1 MLVTKRDG
9 STEIFDVNKIINA
22 VNKAFNSCGEI
33 MPDYMTALLHSTFGV
48 LEGDV
53 ISIEEIQDKV
63 ENILMNNRHFKAAK
77 AYIIYRE
84 KHREARFIKE
94 RIDYMNKYSQ
104 SSSNAATS
112 SETDGNSNVSIKNVA
127 NLEGEVYK
135 TTNRIIQRQRMKDKL
150 KQMFPE
156 VAEQYEKDINHHIIY
171 IHDEASTPVLKN
183 YCMAV
188 SLYPLMEH
196 GTSTMDGLLASPPK
210 NLDSFC
216 GQFVNLVF
224 LLSSQC
230 KGAVGFGEFFNFFDY
245 YCAKEWGDNY
255 HLKED
260 VIVDNDNKLNKK
272 TIGEKIEQYFQQIV
286 YSMNQPAGNRSYQ
299 SPFTNFNYFDSNY
312 WHSLFDDFMFPN
324 GSRPKWERVSY
335 LQKKFIKWFNKERT
349 KTLLTYPVESMCL
362 LHDGKDVLDKEY
374 KEFAAQMWSEGH
386 SFFMYLSDNPDAVA
400 SCCFSKDTKFLWKSS
415 TAGVNITTFEDF
427 YNAKF
432 RGYKDNFKVFHNGSW
447 IDGKVIKLSNRIMY
461 KVVTSNNKEFIMTD
475 NHINVTYNGE
485 KTTDTLTTNDYLMF
499 NTQELNAVPEVDE
512 HLTYEMGFV
521 VGAFLGDG
529 SFGSEIQGT
538 IYDVNF
544 SQNKY
549 KVDTCVNNINK
560 CAEQLGIEGRAKL
573 NSIYNNVYPV
583 RISSKELVAFIQK
596 WTLWNRGTYAN
607 NKKLNLNCLLQSIDF
622 RKGILDG
629 WYNTDGGNSNRC
641 YTTSEELKD
650 CMEALITSLG
660 LNSIINISDRTDE
673 KVNIRDIEYNRNYPL
688 WCVRWYT
695 PANHRANKDTA
706 KSWKKK
712 NNSIFF
718 KIKSIEKVINYTDDV
733 YCVECDNKEEPYFT
747 LPSGLIT
754 HNCRLRNEVKNNTFS
769 STTGL
774 TGVQTGSANVIT
786 LNLNRIVQDCCK
798 QHGGDPRF
806 ISSKNL
812 KPYLIDILERVYKYH
827 IAYKTMLYELENQGM
842 LTASKAGYISMR
854 KLFSTIGVNG
864 FNEAAEFL
872 GMEISNNEAYKEFIS
887 FLFKTILDFCK
898 EKSTPSYLFNLEVV
912 PAESLGSKNYNW
924 DKEDGYKVPSNRVL
938 YNSYIYDAHNPNISV
953 LDRFILQGGEIAKS
967 CSGGQAVHCNLEDH
981 LSKEQYLKLIE
992 FAIAEGTNYFT
1003 FNIPNSQCDDCG
1015 FITKHP
1021 IKECPKCHSKNITQW
1036 TRTIG
1041 YLRPIKSMD
1050 YYRQIEA
1057 GKRVYSN
1064 GKEEVKC

>member
-9 STEIFDVNKIINA
+9 SKEDFNIKKIIKA
-22 VNKAFNSCGEI
+22 VDKAFISCNEI
-33 MPDYMTALLHSTFGV
+33 MPEYMPHMLYSTFSV
-48 LEGDV
+48 ITGDI

-63 ENILMNNRHFKAAK
+63 EDILMNNRHYKVAK

-84 KHREARFIKE
+84 KHKEARFIRE

-104 SSSNAATS
+104 SNSNAATS

-150 KQMFPE
+150 NILFPE
-156 VAEQYEKDINHHIIY
+156 VADQYEKDINHHIIY

-188 SLYPLMEH
+188 SLYPLMEN

-260 VIVDNDNKLNKK
+260 IIVDNENKIIKK
-272 TIGEKIEQYFQQIV
+272 TIGQKIEQYFQQIV

-312 WHSLFDDFMFPN
+312 WHSLFDDFMFPDD
-324 GSRPKWERVSY
+324 SKPKWERVSY

-362 LHDGKDVLDKEY
+362 LHNGKDVLDKEY
-374 KEFAAQMWSEGH
+374 KEFAAEMWSEGH

-400 SCCFSKDTKFLWKSS
+400 SC
-415 TAGVNITTFEDF
+415 
-427 YNAKF
+427 
-432 RGYKDNFKVFHNGSW
+432 
-447 IDGKVIKLSNRIMY
+447 
-461 KVVTSNNKEFIMTD
+461 
-475 NHINVTYNGE
+475 
-485 KTTDTLTTNDYLMF
+485 
-499 NTQELNAVPEVDE
+499 
-512 HLTYEMGFV
+512 
-521 VGAFLGDG
+521 
-529 SFGSEIQGT
+529 
-538 IYDVNF
+538 
-544 SQNKY
+544 
-549 KVDTCVNNINK
+549 
-560 CAEQLGIEGRAKL
+560 
-573 NSIYNNVYPV
+573 
-583 RISSKELVAFIQK
+583 
-596 WTLWNRGTYAN
+596 
-607 NKKLNLNCLLQSIDF
+607 
-622 RKGILDG
+622 
-629 WYNTDGGNSNRC
+629 
-641 YTTSEELKD
+641 
-650 CMEALITSLG
+650 
-660 LNSIINISDRTDE
+660 
-673 KVNIRDIEYNRNYPL
+673 
-688 WCVRWYT
+688 
-695 PANHRANKDTA
+695 
-706 KSWKKK
+706 
-712 NNSIFF
+712 
-718 KIKSIEKVINYTDDV
+718 
-733 YCVECDNKEEPYFT
+733 
-747 LPSGLIT
+747 
-754 HNCRLRNEVKNNTFS
+754 CRLRNEVKNNTFS

-786 LNLNRIVQDCCK
+786 LNLNRITQDYFK
-798 QHGGDPRF
+798 TVDTNYFGASGILYKDITEEDMKGFR
-806 ISSKNL
+806 K
-812 KPYLIDILERVYKYH
+812 YLIDILNRVYKYH
-827 IAYKTMLYELENQGM
+827 IAYKTMLYELEEQGM
-842 LTASKAGYISMR
+842 LTASKAGYISMK

-872 GMEISNNEAYKEFIS
+872 GMKVSNNDDYKSFIS

-898 EKSTPSYLFNLEVV
+898 EKSTNKFLFNLEVV

-924 DKEDGYKVPSNRVL
+924 DKEDGYWIPSDRVL
-938 YNSYIYDAHNPNISV
+938 YNSYVYNAHDSNISV
-953 LDRFILQGGEIAKS
+953 LDRFVLQGGEIAKS

-981 LSKEQYLKLIE
+981 LSKEQYLKLID
-992 FAIAEGTNYFT
+992 FAIEQGTNYFT

>member
-1 MLVTKRDG
+1 MQVIKRDG
-9 STEIFDVNKIINA
+9 SKEEFNLNKIINA
-22 VNKAFNSCGEI
+22 VNKAFKSCGEETPI
-33 MPDYMTALLHSTFGV
+33 YIHDTLVALFAV
-48 LEGDV
+48 IDGDT
-53 ISIEEIQDKV
+53 ISIEEIQNKIEDL
-63 ENILMNNRHFKAAK
+63 LMNNHHFKVAK

-94 RIDYMNKYSQ
+94 RIDYMNQYSQ
-104 SSSNAATS
+104 STSNAATS

-150 KQMFPE
+150 KLMFPE

-196 GTSTMDGLLASPPK
+196 GTSTMDGLLASSPK
-210 NLDSFC
+210 NIDSFC

-260 VIVDNDNKLNKK
+260 VIIDADSKINKK
-272 TIGEKIEQYFQQIV
+272 TIGQKIEQYFQQIV

-312 WHSLFDDFMFPN
+312 WHSLFDDFMFPD
-324 GSRPKWERVSY
+324 GSKPVWERVSY
-335 LQKKFIKWFNKERT
+335 LQKKFIRWFNKERT

-386 SFFMYLSDNPDAVA
+386 SFFMYLSDNPDAVS
-400 SCCFSKDTKFLWKSS
+400 SC
-415 TAGVNITTFEDF
+415 
-427 YNAKF
+427 
-432 RGYKDNFKVFHNGSW
+432 
-447 IDGKVIKLSNRIMY
+447 
-461 KVVTSNNKEFIMTD
+461 
-475 NHINVTYNGE
+475 
-485 KTTDTLTTNDYLMF
+485 
-499 NTQELNAVPEVDE
+499 
-512 HLTYEMGFV
+512 
-521 VGAFLGDG
+521 
-529 SFGSEIQGT
+529 
-538 IYDVNF
+538 
-544 SQNKY
+544 
-549 KVDTCVNNINK
+549 
-560 CAEQLGIEGRAKL
+560 
-573 NSIYNNVYPV
+573 
-583 RISSKELVAFIQK
+583 
-596 WTLWNRGTYAN
+596 
-607 NKKLNLNCLLQSIDF
+607 
-622 RKGILDG
+622 
-629 WYNTDGGNSNRC
+629 
-641 YTTSEELKD
+641 
-650 CMEALITSLG
+650 
-660 LNSIINISDRTDE
+660 
-673 KVNIRDIEYNRNYPL
+673 
-688 WCVRWYT
+688 
-695 PANHRANKDTA
+695 
-706 KSWKKK
+706 
-712 NNSIFF
+712 
-718 KIKSIEKVINYTDDV
+718 
-733 YCVECDNKEEPYFT
+733 
-747 LPSGLIT
+747 
-754 HNCRLRNEVKNNTFS
+754 CRLRNEVKNNTFS

-786 LNLNRIVQDCCK
+786 LNLNRIIQDWYNKNCWMSDDLGAHKYKSEFIIKDTSKIESLK
-798 QHGGDPRF
+798 Q
-806 ISSKNL
+806 
-812 KPYLIDILERVYKYH
+812 YLIDILERVYKYH

-872 GMEISNNEAYKEFIS
+872 GMEISNNENYKEFIS

-981 LSKEQYLKLIE
+981 LSKEQYLKLID

-1041 YLRPIKSMD
+1041 YLRPIKSFD

-1057 GKRVYSN
+1057 GNRVYSN
-1064 GKEEVKC
+1064 GKDEIKC

>member
-1 MLVTKRDG
+1 MQVIKRDG
-9 STEIFDVNKIINA
+9 SKEEFNLDKIISA
-22 VNKAFNSCGEI
+22 VNKAFKSCGEETPNYI
-33 MPDYMTALLHSTFGV
+33 HDTLVALFAITD
-48 LEGDV
+48 GDL
-53 ISIEEIQDKV
+53 ISIEEIQNRIED
-63 ENILMNNRHFKAAK
+63 ILMNNHHFKVAK

-94 RIDYMNKYSQ
+94 RIDYMNQYSQ
-104 SSSNAATS
+104 STSNAATS

-150 KQMFPE
+150 KLMFPD

-196 GTSTMDGLLASPPK
+196 GTSTMDGLLASSPK
-210 NLDSFC
+210 NIDSFC

-255 HLKED
+255 HLKEE
-260 VIVDNDNKLNKK
+260 VIIDGDNKINKK
-272 TIGEKIEQYFQQIV
+272 TIGQKIEQYFQQIV

-312 WHSLFDDFMFPN
+312 WHSLFDDFVFPD
-324 GSRPKWERVSY
+324 GSKPIWERVSY
-335 LQKKFIKWFNKERT
+335 LQKKFIRWFNKERT

-374 KEFAAQMWSEGH
+374 KEFAAEMWSEGH

-400 SCCFSKDTKFLWKSS
+400 SC
-415 TAGVNITTFEDF
+415 
-427 YNAKF
+427 
-432 RGYKDNFKVFHNGSW
+432 
-447 IDGKVIKLSNRIMY
+447 
-461 KVVTSNNKEFIMTD
+461 
-475 NHINVTYNGE
+475 
-485 KTTDTLTTNDYLMF
+485 
-499 NTQELNAVPEVDE
+499 
-512 HLTYEMGFV
+512 
-521 VGAFLGDG
+521 
-529 SFGSEIQGT
+529 
-538 IYDVNF
+538 
-544 SQNKY
+544 
-549 KVDTCVNNINK
+549 
-560 CAEQLGIEGRAKL
+560 
-573 NSIYNNVYPV
+573 
-583 RISSKELVAFIQK
+583 
-596 WTLWNRGTYAN
+596 
-607 NKKLNLNCLLQSIDF
+607 
-622 RKGILDG
+622 
-629 WYNTDGGNSNRC
+629 
-641 YTTSEELKD
+641 
-650 CMEALITSLG
+650 
-660 LNSIINISDRTDE
+660 
-673 KVNIRDIEYNRNYPL
+673 
-688 WCVRWYT
+688 
-695 PANHRANKDTA
+695 
-706 KSWKKK
+706 
-712 NNSIFF
+712 
-718 KIKSIEKVINYTDDV
+718 
-733 YCVECDNKEEPYFT
+733 
-747 LPSGLIT
+747 
-754 HNCRLRNEVKNNTFS
+754 CRLRNEVKNNTFS

-864 FNEAAEFL
+864 FNEAAEYL
-872 GMEISNNEAYKEFIS
+872 GMEISNNEDYKEFIS

-898 EKSTPSYLFNLEVV
+898 DKSTPSFLFNLEVV

-924 DKEDGYKVPSNRVL
+924 DKEDGYVVPSNRVL

-981 LSKEQYLKLIE
+981 LSKEQYLKLID

-1041 YLRPIKSMD
+1041 YLRPIKSFD

-1064 GKEEVKC
+1064 GKEQIK

>member
-1 MLVTKRDG
+1 MLVIKRDN
-9 STEIFDVNKIINA
+9 SKEYFDIKKIVNA
-22 VNKAFNSCGEI
+22 VNKAFNSCGEA
-33 MPDYMTALLHSTFGV
+33 MPDYMAALLHSTFSIIS
-48 LEGDV
+48 GDV

-63 ENILMNNRHFKAAK
+63 EDILMNNHHFKVAK

-104 SSSNAATS
+104 STSNAATS

-150 KQMFPE
+150 NIMFPE
-156 VAEQYEKDINHHIIY
+156 VADQYEKDINHHIIY

-196 GTSTMDGLLASPPK
+196 GTSTMDGLLASSPK
-210 NLDSFC
+210 NIDSFC

-260 VIVDNDNKLNKK
+260 VIIDADSKINKK
-272 TIGEKIEQYFQQIV
+272 TIGQKIEQYFQQIV

-312 WHSLFDDFMFPN
+312 WHSLFDDFIFPD
-324 GSRPKWERVSY
+324 GSKPVWERVSY

-362 LHDGKDVLDKEY
+362 LHNGKDVLDKEY
-374 KEFAAQMWSEGH
+374 KEFAAEMWSEGH

-400 SCCFSKDTKFLWKSS
+400 SC
-415 TAGVNITTFEDF
+415 
-427 YNAKF
+427 
-432 RGYKDNFKVFHNGSW
+432 
-447 IDGKVIKLSNRIMY
+447 
-461 KVVTSNNKEFIMTD
+461 
-475 NHINVTYNGE
+475 
-485 KTTDTLTTNDYLMF
+485 
-499 NTQELNAVPEVDE
+499 
-512 HLTYEMGFV
+512 
-521 VGAFLGDG
+521 
-529 SFGSEIQGT
+529 
-538 IYDVNF
+538 
-544 SQNKY
+544 
-549 KVDTCVNNINK
+549 
-560 CAEQLGIEGRAKL
+560 
-573 NSIYNNVYPV
+573 
-583 RISSKELVAFIQK
+583 
-596 WTLWNRGTYAN
+596 
-607 NKKLNLNCLLQSIDF
+607 
-622 RKGILDG
+622 
-629 WYNTDGGNSNRC
+629 
-641 YTTSEELKD
+641 
-650 CMEALITSLG
+650 
-660 LNSIINISDRTDE
+660 
-673 KVNIRDIEYNRNYPL
+673 
-688 WCVRWYT
+688 
-695 PANHRANKDTA
+695 
-706 KSWKKK
+706 
-712 NNSIFF
+712 
-718 KIKSIEKVINYTDDV
+718 
-733 YCVECDNKEEPYFT
+733 
-747 LPSGLIT
+747 
-754 HNCRLRNEVKNNTFS
+754 CRLRNEVKNNTFS

-786 LNLNRIVQDCCK
+786 LNLNRIIQDCDK
-798 QHGGDPRF
+798 AYGLKRNGGWKENTSFLND
-806 ISSKNL
+806 
-812 KPYLIDILERVYKYH
+812 YLVDILERVYKYH

-842 LTASKAGYISMR
+842 LTASKAGYISIR

-872 GMEISNNEAYKEFIS
+872 GMEISNNENYKEFIS

-898 EKSTPSYLFNLEVV
+898 KKSTPQFLFNLEVV

-924 DKEDGYKVPSNRVL
+924 DKEDGYVVPSNRVL
-938 YNSYIYDAHNPNISV
+938 YNSYVYNAHNPNISV

-981 LSKEQYLKLIE
+981 LSKEQYLKLID

-1041 YLRPIKSMD
+1041 YLRPIKSFD

-1057 GKRVYSN
+1057 SNRVYSKN
-1064 GKEEVKC
+1064 IK

>member
-1 MLVTKRDG
+1 MLVIKRDN
-9 STEIFDVNKIINA
+9 SKEYFDINKIVNA
-22 VNKAFNSCGEI
+22 VNKAFNSCGET
-33 MPDYMTALLHSTFGV
+33 MPDYMTALLHSVFSIIS
-48 LEGDV
+48 GDV

-63 ENILMNNRHFKAAK
+63 EDILMNNRHFKVAK

-104 SSSNAATS
+104 STSNAATS

-150 KQMFPE
+150 NIMFPE
-156 VAEQYEKDINHHIIY
+156 VADQYEKDINHHIIY

-196 GTSTMDGLLASPPK
+196 GTSTMDGLLASSPK
-210 NLDSFC
+210 NIDSFC

-260 VIVDNDNKLNKK
+260 VIIDADSKINKK
-272 TIGEKIEQYFQQIV
+272 TIGQKIEQYFQQIV

-312 WHSLFDDFMFPN
+312 WYSLFDDFIFPD
-324 GSRPKWERVSY
+324 GSKPVWERVSY

-362 LHDGKDVLDKEY
+362 LHNGKDVLDKEY
-374 KEFAAQMWSEGH
+374 KKFAAEMWSEGH

-400 SCCFSKDTKFLWKSS
+400 SC
-415 TAGVNITTFEDF
+415 
-427 YNAKF
+427 
-432 RGYKDNFKVFHNGSW
+432 
-447 IDGKVIKLSNRIMY
+447 
-461 KVVTSNNKEFIMTD
+461 
-475 NHINVTYNGE
+475 
-485 KTTDTLTTNDYLMF
+485 
-499 NTQELNAVPEVDE
+499 
-512 HLTYEMGFV
+512 
-521 VGAFLGDG
+521 
-529 SFGSEIQGT
+529 
-538 IYDVNF
+538 
-544 SQNKY
+544 
-549 KVDTCVNNINK
+549 
-560 CAEQLGIEGRAKL
+560 
-573 NSIYNNVYPV
+573 
-583 RISSKELVAFIQK
+583 
-596 WTLWNRGTYAN
+596 
-607 NKKLNLNCLLQSIDF
+607 
-622 RKGILDG
+622 
-629 WYNTDGGNSNRC
+629 
-641 YTTSEELKD
+641 
-650 CMEALITSLG
+650 
-660 LNSIINISDRTDE
+660 
-673 KVNIRDIEYNRNYPL
+673 
-688 WCVRWYT
+688 
-695 PANHRANKDTA
+695 
-706 KSWKKK
+706 
-712 NNSIFF
+712 
-718 KIKSIEKVINYTDDV
+718 
-733 YCVECDNKEEPYFT
+733 
-747 LPSGLIT
+747 
-754 HNCRLRNEVKNNTFS
+754 CRLRNEVKNNTFS

-786 LNLNRIVQDCCK
+786 LNLNRIIQDWAR
-798 QHGGDPRF
+798 QPRKTIEDNNGILDKTVNTPHLTGF
-806 ISSKNL
+806 KE
-812 KPYLIDILERVYKYH
+812 YLIDILERVYKYH

-872 GMEISNNEAYKEFIS
+872 GMEISNNEKYKEFIS

-898 EKSTPSYLFNLEVV
+898 EKSTPQFLFNLEVV

-924 DKEDGYKVPSNRVL
+924 DKEDGYVVPSNRVL
-938 YNSYIYDAHNPNISV
+938 YNSYVYNAHNPNISV

-1057 GKRVYSN
+1057 SNRVYSN
-1064 GKEEVKC
+1064 GKDEIKC

>member
-1 MLVTKRDG
+1 MQVIKRDG
-9 STEIFDVNKIINA
+9 SKEEFNLNKIINA
-22 VNKAFNSCGEI
+22 VNKAFKSCGEETPI
-33 MPDYMTALLHSTFGV
+33 YIHDTLVALFAV
-48 LEGDV
+48 IDGDT
-53 ISIEEIQDKV
+53 ISIEEIQNKIED
-63 ENILMNNRHFKAAK
+63 ILMNNHHFKVAK

-84 KHREARFIKE
+84 KHIEARFIKE

-104 SSSNAATS
+104 STSNAATS

-150 KQMFPE
+150 KLMFPE

-196 GTSTMDGLLASPPK
+196 GTSTMDGLLASSPK
-210 NLDSFC
+210 NIDSFC

-260 VIVDNDNKLNKK
+260 VIIDADSKINKK
-272 TIGEKIEQYFQQIV
+272 TIGQKIEQYFQQIV

-312 WHSLFDDFMFPN
+312 WHSLFDDFMFPD
-324 GSRPKWERVSY
+324 GSKPVWERVSY

-374 KEFAAQMWSEGH
+374 KEFAAEMWSEGH

-400 SCCFSKDTKFLWKSS
+400 SC
-415 TAGVNITTFEDF
+415 
-427 YNAKF
+427 
-432 RGYKDNFKVFHNGSW
+432 
-447 IDGKVIKLSNRIMY
+447 
-461 KVVTSNNKEFIMTD
+461 
-475 NHINVTYNGE
+475 
-485 KTTDTLTTNDYLMF
+485 
-499 NTQELNAVPEVDE
+499 
-512 HLTYEMGFV
+512 
-521 VGAFLGDG
+521 
-529 SFGSEIQGT
+529 
-538 IYDVNF
+538 
-544 SQNKY
+544 
-549 KVDTCVNNINK
+549 
-560 CAEQLGIEGRAKL
+560 
-573 NSIYNNVYPV
+573 
-583 RISSKELVAFIQK
+583 
-596 WTLWNRGTYAN
+596 
-607 NKKLNLNCLLQSIDF
+607 
-622 RKGILDG
+622 
-629 WYNTDGGNSNRC
+629 
-641 YTTSEELKD
+641 
-650 CMEALITSLG
+650 
-660 LNSIINISDRTDE
+660 
-673 KVNIRDIEYNRNYPL
+673 
-688 WCVRWYT
+688 
-695 PANHRANKDTA
+695 
-706 KSWKKK
+706 
-712 NNSIFF
+712 
-718 KIKSIEKVINYTDDV
+718 
-733 YCVECDNKEEPYFT
+733 
-747 LPSGLIT
+747 
-754 HNCRLRNEVKNNTFS
+754 CRLRNEVKNNTFS

-786 LNLNRIVQDCCK
+786 LNLNRIIQDWYNKNCWMSDDLGDHKYKSEFIIKDTSKIESLK
-798 QHGGDPRF
+798 Q
-806 ISSKNL
+806 
-812 KPYLIDILERVYKYH
+812 YLIDILERVYKYH

-872 GMEISNNEAYKEFIS
+872 GMEISNNEKYKEFIS

-898 EKSTPSYLFNLEVV
+898 KKSTPQFLFNLEVV

-924 DKEDGYKVPSNRVL
+924 DKEDGYVVPSNRVL

-981 LSKEQYLKLIE
+981 LSKEQYLKLID
-992 FAIAEGTNYFT
+992 FAIEEGTNYFT

-1041 YLRPIKSMD
+1041 YLRPIKSFD

-1057 GKRVYSN
+1057 SNRVYSN
-1064 GKEEVKC
+1064 GKDEIKC

>member
-1 MLVTKRDG
+1 MKLNQQNINLNKKEVSNMLVIKRDN
-9 STEIFDVNKIINA
+9 SKEYFDIKKIVNA
-22 VNKAFNSCGEI
+22 VNKAFNSCGEA
-33 MPDYMTALLHSTFGV
+33 MPDYMAALLHSTFSIIS
-48 LEGDV
+48 GDV

-63 ENILMNNRHFKAAK
+63 EDILMNNHHFKVAK

-104 SSSNAATS
+104 STSNAATS

-150 KQMFPE
+150 NIMFPE
-156 VAEQYEKDINHHIIY
+156 VADQYEKDINHHIIY

-196 GTSTMDGLLASPPK
+196 GTSTMDGLLASSPK
-210 NLDSFC
+210 NIDSFC

-260 VIVDNDNKLNKK
+260 VIIDADSKINKK
-272 TIGEKIEQYFQQIV
+272 TIGQKIEQYFQQIV

-312 WHSLFDDFMFPN
+312 WHSLFDDFIFPD
-324 GSRPKWERVSY
+324 GSKPVWERVSY

-362 LHDGKDVLDKEY
+362 LHNGKDVLDKEY
-374 KEFAAQMWSEGH
+374 KEFAAEMWSEGH

-400 SCCFSKDTKFLWKSS
+400 SC
-415 TAGVNITTFEDF
+415 
-427 YNAKF
+427 
-432 RGYKDNFKVFHNGSW
+432 
-447 IDGKVIKLSNRIMY
+447 
-461 KVVTSNNKEFIMTD
+461 
-475 NHINVTYNGE
+475 
-485 KTTDTLTTNDYLMF
+485 
-499 NTQELNAVPEVDE
+499 
-512 HLTYEMGFV
+512 
-521 VGAFLGDG
+521 
-529 SFGSEIQGT
+529 
-538 IYDVNF
+538 
-544 SQNKY
+544 
-549 KVDTCVNNINK
+549 
-560 CAEQLGIEGRAKL
+560 
-573 NSIYNNVYPV
+573 
-583 RISSKELVAFIQK
+583 
-596 WTLWNRGTYAN
+596 
-607 NKKLNLNCLLQSIDF
+607 
-622 RKGILDG
+622 
-629 WYNTDGGNSNRC
+629 
-641 YTTSEELKD
+641 
-650 CMEALITSLG
+650 
-660 LNSIINISDRTDE
+660 
-673 KVNIRDIEYNRNYPL
+673 
-688 WCVRWYT
+688 
-695 PANHRANKDTA
+695 
-706 KSWKKK
+706 
-712 NNSIFF
+712 
-718 KIKSIEKVINYTDDV
+718 
-733 YCVECDNKEEPYFT
+733 
-747 LPSGLIT
+747 
-754 HNCRLRNEVKNNTFS
+754 CRLRNEVKNNTFS

-786 LNLNRIVQDCCK
+786 LNLNRIIQDCDK
-798 QHGGDPRF
+798 AYGLKRNGGWKENTSFLND
-806 ISSKNL
+806 
-812 KPYLIDILERVYKYH
+812 YLVDILERVYKYH

-842 LTASKAGYISMR
+842 LTASKAGYISIR

-872 GMEISNNEAYKEFIS
+872 GMEISNNENYKEFIS

-898 EKSTPSYLFNLEVV
+898 KKSTPQFLFNLEVV

-924 DKEDGYKVPSNRVL
+924 DKEDGYVVPSNRVL
-938 YNSYIYDAHNPNISV
+938 YNSYVYNAHNPNISV

-981 LSKEQYLKLIE
+981 LSKEQYLKLID

-1041 YLRPIKSMD
+1041 YLRPIKSFD

-1057 GKRVYSN
+1057 SNRVYSKN
-1064 GKEEVKC
+1064 IK

>member
-1 MLVTKRDG
+1 MQVIKRDG
-9 STEIFDVNKIINA
+9 SKEEFNLNKIINA
-22 VNKAFNSCGEI
+22 VNKAFKSCGEETPI
-33 MPDYMTALLHSTFGV
+33 YIHDTLVALFAV
-48 LEGDV
+48 IDGDT
-53 ISIEEIQDKV
+53 ISIEEIQNKIED
-63 ENILMNNRHFKAAK
+63 ILMNNRHFKVAK

-104 SSSNAATS
+104 STSNAATS

-150 KQMFPE
+150 KLMFPE

-196 GTSTMDGLLASPPK
+196 GTSTMDGLLASSPK
-210 NLDSFC
+210 NIDSFC

-260 VIVDNDNKLNKK
+260 VIIDADSKINKK
-272 TIGEKIEQYFQQIV
+272 TIGQKIEQYFQQIV

-312 WHSLFDDFMFPN
+312 WHSLFDDFMFPD
-324 GSRPKWERVSY
+324 GSKPVWERVSY
-335 LQKKFIKWFNKERT
+335 LQKKFIRWFNKERT

-374 KEFAAQMWSEGH
+374 KEFAAEMWSEGH

-400 SCCFSKDTKFLWKSS
+400 SC
-415 TAGVNITTFEDF
+415 
-427 YNAKF
+427 
-432 RGYKDNFKVFHNGSW
+432 
-447 IDGKVIKLSNRIMY
+447 
-461 KVVTSNNKEFIMTD
+461 
-475 NHINVTYNGE
+475 
-485 KTTDTLTTNDYLMF
+485 
-499 NTQELNAVPEVDE
+499 
-512 HLTYEMGFV
+512 
-521 VGAFLGDG
+521 
-529 SFGSEIQGT
+529 
-538 IYDVNF
+538 
-544 SQNKY
+544 
-549 KVDTCVNNINK
+549 
-560 CAEQLGIEGRAKL
+560 
-573 NSIYNNVYPV
+573 
-583 RISSKELVAFIQK
+583 
-596 WTLWNRGTYAN
+596 
-607 NKKLNLNCLLQSIDF
+607 
-622 RKGILDG
+622 
-629 WYNTDGGNSNRC
+629 
-641 YTTSEELKD
+641 
-650 CMEALITSLG
+650 
-660 LNSIINISDRTDE
+660 
-673 KVNIRDIEYNRNYPL
+673 
-688 WCVRWYT
+688 
-695 PANHRANKDTA
+695 
-706 KSWKKK
+706 
-712 NNSIFF
+712 
-718 KIKSIEKVINYTDDV
+718 
-733 YCVECDNKEEPYFT
+733 
-747 LPSGLIT
+747 
-754 HNCRLRNEVKNNTFS
+754 CRLRNEVKNNTFS

-786 LNLNRIVQDCCK
+786 LNLNRIVQDCDK
-798 QHGGDPRF
+798 AYGLKRNGGWKENTSFLND
-806 ISSKNL
+806 
-812 KPYLIDILERVYKYH
+812 YLVDILERVYKYH

-872 GMEISNNEAYKEFIS
+872 GMEISNNKKYKEFIS

-898 EKSTPSYLFNLEVV
+898 EKSTNKFLFNLEVV

-924 DKEDGYKVPSNRVL
+924 DKEDGYVVPSDRVL

-992 FAIAEGTNYFT
+992 FAIKEGTNYFT

-1041 YLRPIKSMD
+1041 YLRPIKSFD

-1057 GKRVYSN
+1057 SNRIYSKN
-1064 GKEEVKC
+1064 IK

>member
-1 MLVTKRDG
+1 MQVIKRDG
-9 STEIFDVNKIINA
+9 SKEEFNLNKIINA
-22 VNKAFNSCGEI
+22 VNKAFKSCGEETPI
-33 MPDYMTALLHSTFGV
+33 YIHDTLVALFAV
-48 LEGDV
+48 IDGDT
-53 ISIEEIQDKV
+53 ISIEEIQNKIEDL
-63 ENILMNNRHFKAAK
+63 LMNNRHFKVAK

-104 SSSNAATS
+104 STSNAATS

-150 KQMFPE
+150 KLMFPN

-196 GTSTMDGLLASPPK
+196 GTSTMDGLLASSPK
-210 NLDSFC
+210 NIDSFC

-260 VIVDNDNKLNKK
+260 VIIDADSKINKK
-272 TIGEKIEQYFQQIV
+272 TIGQKIEQYFQQIV

-312 WHSLFDDFMFPN
+312 WHSLFDDFMFPD
-324 GSRPKWERVSY
+324 GSKPVWERVSY

-374 KEFAAQMWSEGH
+374 KEFAAEMWSEGH

-400 SCCFSKDTKFLWKSS
+400 SC
-415 TAGVNITTFEDF
+415 
-427 YNAKF
+427 
-432 RGYKDNFKVFHNGSW
+432 
-447 IDGKVIKLSNRIMY
+447 
-461 KVVTSNNKEFIMTD
+461 
-475 NHINVTYNGE
+475 
-485 KTTDTLTTNDYLMF
+485 
-499 NTQELNAVPEVDE
+499 
-512 HLTYEMGFV
+512 
-521 VGAFLGDG
+521 
-529 SFGSEIQGT
+529 
-538 IYDVNF
+538 
-544 SQNKY
+544 
-549 KVDTCVNNINK
+549 
-560 CAEQLGIEGRAKL
+560 
-573 NSIYNNVYPV
+573 
-583 RISSKELVAFIQK
+583 
-596 WTLWNRGTYAN
+596 
-607 NKKLNLNCLLQSIDF
+607 
-622 RKGILDG
+622 
-629 WYNTDGGNSNRC
+629 
-641 YTTSEELKD
+641 
-650 CMEALITSLG
+650 
-660 LNSIINISDRTDE
+660 
-673 KVNIRDIEYNRNYPL
+673 
-688 WCVRWYT
+688 
-695 PANHRANKDTA
+695 
-706 KSWKKK
+706 
-712 NNSIFF
+712 
-718 KIKSIEKVINYTDDV
+718 
-733 YCVECDNKEEPYFT
+733 
-747 LPSGLIT
+747 
-754 HNCRLRNEVKNNTFS
+754 CRLRNEVKNNTFS

-786 LNLNRIVQDCCK
+786 LNLNRIIQDCNK
-798 QHGGDPRF
+798 AYGLKRNGGWKENTSFLND
-806 ISSKNL
+806 
-812 KPYLIDILERVYKYH
+812 YLVDILERVYKYH

-872 GMEISNNEAYKEFIS
+872 GMEISNNKDYKEFIS

-898 EKSTPSYLFNLEVV
+898 EKSTNKFLFNLEVV

-924 DKEDGYKVPSNRVL
+924 DKEDGYVVPSDRVL

-981 LSKEQYLKLIE
+981 LSKEQYLKLID

-1057 GKRVYSN
+1057 SNRIYSN
-1064 GKEEVKC
+1064 GKDEIKC

>member
-1 MLVTKRDG
+1 MQVIKRDG
-9 STEIFDVNKIINA
+9 SREEFNLNKIINA
-22 VNKAFNSCGEI
+22 VDKAFKSCGEEI
-33 MPDYMTALLHSTFGV
+33 PTYIHDALVAIFAV
-48 LEGDV
+48 IDGDT
-53 ISIEEIQDKV
+53 ISIEEIQNKIED
-63 ENILMNNRHFKAAK
+63 ILMNNRHFKVAK

-104 SSSNAATS
+104 STSNAATS

-150 KQMFPE
+150 KLMFPN

-196 GTSTMDGLLASPPK
+196 GTSTMDGLLASSPK
-210 NLDSFC
+210 NIDSFC

-260 VIVDNDNKLNKK
+260 VIIDADSKINKK
-272 TIGEKIEQYFQQIV
+272 TIGQKIEQYFQQIV

-312 WHSLFDDFMFPN
+312 WHSLFDDFMFPD
-324 GSRPKWERVSY
+324 GSKPVWERVSY

-374 KEFAAQMWSEGH
+374 KEFAAEMWSEGH

-400 SCCFSKDTKFLWKSS
+400 SC
-415 TAGVNITTFEDF
+415 
-427 YNAKF
+427 
-432 RGYKDNFKVFHNGSW
+432 
-447 IDGKVIKLSNRIMY
+447 
-461 KVVTSNNKEFIMTD
+461 
-475 NHINVTYNGE
+475 
-485 KTTDTLTTNDYLMF
+485 
-499 NTQELNAVPEVDE
+499 
-512 HLTYEMGFV
+512 
-521 VGAFLGDG
+521 
-529 SFGSEIQGT
+529 
-538 IYDVNF
+538 
-544 SQNKY
+544 
-549 KVDTCVNNINK
+549 
-560 CAEQLGIEGRAKL
+560 
-573 NSIYNNVYPV
+573 
-583 RISSKELVAFIQK
+583 
-596 WTLWNRGTYAN
+596 
-607 NKKLNLNCLLQSIDF
+607 
-622 RKGILDG
+622 
-629 WYNTDGGNSNRC
+629 
-641 YTTSEELKD
+641 
-650 CMEALITSLG
+650 
-660 LNSIINISDRTDE
+660 
-673 KVNIRDIEYNRNYPL
+673 
-688 WCVRWYT
+688 
-695 PANHRANKDTA
+695 
-706 KSWKKK
+706 
-712 NNSIFF
+712 
-718 KIKSIEKVINYTDDV
+718 
-733 YCVECDNKEEPYFT
+733 
-747 LPSGLIT
+747 
-754 HNCRLRNEVKNNTFS
+754 CRLRNEVKNNTFS

-786 LNLNRIVQDCCK
+786 LNLNRIIQDCNK
-798 QHGGDPRF
+798 AYGLKRNGGWKENTSFLND
-806 ISSKNL
+806 
-812 KPYLIDILERVYKYH
+812 YLVDILERVYKYH

-898 EKSTPSYLFNLEVV
+898 KKSTPQFLFNLEVV

-924 DKEDGYKVPSNRVL
+924 DKEDGYVVPSDRVL

-981 LSKEQYLKLIE
+981 LSKEQYLKLIN

-1041 YLRPIKSMD
+1041 YLRPIKSFD

-1057 GKRVYSN
+1057 SNRVYSN
-1064 GKEEVKC
+1064 GKDEIKC

>member
-1 MLVTKRDG
+1 MQVIKRDG
-9 STEIFDVNKIINA
+9 SKEEFNLNKIINA
-22 VNKAFNSCGEI
+22 VNKAFKSCGEETPI
-33 MPDYMTALLHSTFGV
+33 YIHDTLVALFAV
-48 LEGDV
+48 IDGDT

-63 ENILMNNRHFKAAK
+63 EDILMNNRHFKVAK

-104 SSSNAATS
+104 STSNAATS

-150 KQMFPE
+150 KLMFPN

-196 GTSTMDGLLASPPK
+196 GTSTMDGLLASSPK
-210 NLDSFC
+210 NIDSFC

-260 VIVDNDNKLNKK
+260 VIIDADSKINKK
-272 TIGEKIEQYFQQIV
+272 TIGQKIEQYFQQIV

-312 WHSLFDDFMFPN
+312 WHSLFDDFVFPD
-324 GSRPKWERVSY
+324 GSKPVWERVSY
-335 LQKKFIKWFNKERT
+335 LQKKFIKWFNRERT

-374 KEFAAQMWSEGH
+374 KEFAAEMWSEGH

-400 SCCFSKDTKFLWKSS
+400 SC
-415 TAGVNITTFEDF
+415 
-427 YNAKF
+427 
-432 RGYKDNFKVFHNGSW
+432 
-447 IDGKVIKLSNRIMY
+447 
-461 KVVTSNNKEFIMTD
+461 
-475 NHINVTYNGE
+475 
-485 KTTDTLTTNDYLMF
+485 
-499 NTQELNAVPEVDE
+499 
-512 HLTYEMGFV
+512 
-521 VGAFLGDG
+521 
-529 SFGSEIQGT
+529 
-538 IYDVNF
+538 
-544 SQNKY
+544 
-549 KVDTCVNNINK
+549 
-560 CAEQLGIEGRAKL
+560 
-573 NSIYNNVYPV
+573 
-583 RISSKELVAFIQK
+583 
-596 WTLWNRGTYAN
+596 
-607 NKKLNLNCLLQSIDF
+607 
-622 RKGILDG
+622 
-629 WYNTDGGNSNRC
+629 
-641 YTTSEELKD
+641 
-650 CMEALITSLG
+650 
-660 LNSIINISDRTDE
+660 
-673 KVNIRDIEYNRNYPL
+673 
-688 WCVRWYT
+688 
-695 PANHRANKDTA
+695 
-706 KSWKKK
+706 
-712 NNSIFF
+712 
-718 KIKSIEKVINYTDDV
+718 
-733 YCVECDNKEEPYFT
+733 
-747 LPSGLIT
+747 
-754 HNCRLRNEVKNNTFS
+754 CRLRNEVKNNTFS

-786 LNLNRIVQDCCK
+786 LNLNRIIQDWYRSIPSMTVAGLTPEKKHLVSDILCTTPIWGFK
-798 QHGGDPRF
+798 D
-806 ISSKNL
+806 
-812 KPYLIDILERVYKYH
+812 YLINILERVYKYH
-827 IAYKTMLYELENQGM
+827 IVYKTMLYELENQGM

-872 GMEISNNEAYKEFIS
+872 GMEISNNEDYKEFIS

-898 EKSTPSYLFNLEVV
+898 EKSTPQFLFNLEVV

-924 DKEDGYKVPSNRVL
+924 DKEDGYVVPSDRVL
-938 YNSYIYDAHNPNISV
+938 YNSYIYNAHNPNISV

-981 LSKEQYLKLIE
+981 LSKEQYLKLID

-1041 YLRPIKSMD
+1041 YLRPIKSFD

-1057 GKRVYSN
+1057 SNRIYSN
-1064 GKEEVKC
+1064 GKDEIKC

>member
-1 MLVTKRDG
+1 MKVLKRNG
-9 STEIFDVNKIINA
+9 KLE
-22 VNKAFNSCGEI
+22 AFNISKVLDAVKKAYKAKGKEMSVGVEQEI
-33 MPDYMTALLHSTFGV
+33 QCLPTLLS
-48 LEGDV
+48 GDV
-53 ISIEEIQDKV
+53 ISVDAVQDGVVK
-63 ENILMNNRHFKAAK
+63 ILMDLAPYDVALG
-77 AYIIYRE
+77 YILYRE
-84 KHREARFIKE
+84 HHNYARFIRE
-94 RIDYMNKYSQ
+94 RIDYMNTYSQ

-150 KQMFPE
+150 KQLFPE

-188 SLYPLMEH
+188 SLYPLIEN
-196 GTSTMDGLLASPPK
+196 GTSTMDGLLASAPK
-210 NLDSFC
+210 NIDSFC

-245 YCAKEWGDNY
+245 YCAKEWGNNY
-255 HLKED
+255 HLKD
-260 VIVDNDNKLNKK
+260 NIIVDGDYKISKK
-272 TIGEKIEQYFQQIV
+272 TIGQKIEQYFQQIV

-312 WHSLFDDFMFPN
+312 WHSLFDGFVFPD
-324 GSRPKWERVSY
+324 GSAPVWERVSY

-362 LHDGKDVLDKEY
+362 LHDNKDVLDKEY
-374 KEFAAQMWSEGH
+374 KELAAQMWSEGH

-400 SCCFSKDTKFLWKSS
+400 SC
-415 TAGVNITTFEDF
+415 
-427 YNAKF
+427 
-432 RGYKDNFKVFHNGSW
+432 
-447 IDGKVIKLSNRIMY
+447 
-461 KVVTSNNKEFIMTD
+461 
-475 NHINVTYNGE
+475 
-485 KTTDTLTTNDYLMF
+485 
-499 NTQELNAVPEVDE
+499 
-512 HLTYEMGFV
+512 
-521 VGAFLGDG
+521 
-529 SFGSEIQGT
+529 
-538 IYDVNF
+538 
-544 SQNKY
+544 
-549 KVDTCVNNINK
+549 
-560 CAEQLGIEGRAKL
+560 
-573 NSIYNNVYPV
+573 
-583 RISSKELVAFIQK
+583 
-596 WTLWNRGTYAN
+596 
-607 NKKLNLNCLLQSIDF
+607 
-622 RKGILDG
+622 
-629 WYNTDGGNSNRC
+629 
-641 YTTSEELKD
+641 
-650 CMEALITSLG
+650 
-660 LNSIINISDRTDE
+660 
-673 KVNIRDIEYNRNYPL
+673 
-688 WCVRWYT
+688 
-695 PANHRANKDTA
+695 
-706 KSWKKK
+706 
-712 NNSIFF
+712 
-718 KIKSIEKVINYTDDV
+718 
-733 YCVECDNKEEPYFT
+733 
-747 LPSGLIT
+747 
-754 HNCRLRNEVKNNTFS
+754 CRLRNEVKNNTFS

-864 FNEAAEFL
+864 FNEAAEYL
-872 GMEISNNEAYKEFIS
+872 GMEISNNEDYKEFIS

-898 EKSTPSYLFNLEVV
+898 KKSTPQFLFNLEVV

-924 DKEDGYKVPSNRVL
+924 DKEDGYVVPSNRVL

-1041 YLRPIKSMD
+1041 YLRPIKSFD

-1057 GKRVYSN
+1057 NKRVYSD
-1064 GKEEVKC
+1064 GKNQIK

>member
-1 MLVTKRDG
+1 MQVIKRDG
-9 STEIFDVNKIINA
+9 SKEEFNLDKILNA
-22 VNKAFNSCGEI
+22 VNKAFKSCGEETPI
-33 MPDYMTALLHSTFGV
+33 YIHDTLVALFSV
-48 LEGDV
+48 VDGDT
-53 ISIEEIQDKV
+53 ISIEEIQNKIED
-63 ENILMNNRHFKAAK
+63 ILMNNHHFKVAK

-94 RIDYMNKYSQ
+94 RIDYMNRYSN
-104 SSSNAATS
+104 SDKNAATA

-210 NLDSFC
+210 NIDSFC

-245 YCAKEWGDNY
+245 YCAKEWGNNY

-260 VIVDNDNKLNKK
+260 VIIDGDNKINKK
-272 TIGEKIEQYFQQIV
+272 TIGQKIEQYFQQIV

-312 WHSLFDDFMFPN
+312 WHSLFDDFVFPD
-324 GSRPKWERVSY
+324 GSKPVWERVSY
-335 LQKKFIKWFNKERT
+335 LQKKFIRWFNKERT

-374 KEFAAQMWSEGH
+374 KEFAAEMWSEGH
-386 SFFMYLSDNPDAVA
+386 SFFMYLSDNPDAVS
-400 SCCFSKDTKFLWKSS
+400 SC
-415 TAGVNITTFEDF
+415 
-427 YNAKF
+427 
-432 RGYKDNFKVFHNGSW
+432 
-447 IDGKVIKLSNRIMY
+447 
-461 KVVTSNNKEFIMTD
+461 
-475 NHINVTYNGE
+475 
-485 KTTDTLTTNDYLMF
+485 
-499 NTQELNAVPEVDE
+499 
-512 HLTYEMGFV
+512 
-521 VGAFLGDG
+521 
-529 SFGSEIQGT
+529 
-538 IYDVNF
+538 
-544 SQNKY
+544 
-549 KVDTCVNNINK
+549 
-560 CAEQLGIEGRAKL
+560 
-573 NSIYNNVYPV
+573 
-583 RISSKELVAFIQK
+583 
-596 WTLWNRGTYAN
+596 
-607 NKKLNLNCLLQSIDF
+607 
-622 RKGILDG
+622 
-629 WYNTDGGNSNRC
+629 
-641 YTTSEELKD
+641 
-650 CMEALITSLG
+650 
-660 LNSIINISDRTDE
+660 
-673 KVNIRDIEYNRNYPL
+673 
-688 WCVRWYT
+688 
-695 PANHRANKDTA
+695 
-706 KSWKKK
+706 
-712 NNSIFF
+712 
-718 KIKSIEKVINYTDDV
+718 
-733 YCVECDNKEEPYFT
+733 
-747 LPSGLIT
+747 
-754 HNCRLRNEVKNNTFS
+754 CRLRNEVKNNTFS

-786 LNLNRIVQDCCK
+786 LNLNRIIQDYFK
-798 QHGGDPRF
+798 TVDTNYFGASGILYLDITEEDMNGF
-806 ISSKNL
+806 KD
-812 KPYLIDILERVYKYH
+812 YLINILERVYKYH
-827 IAYKTMLYELENQGM
+827 IAYKTMLYELEKQGM

-872 GMEISNNEAYKEFIS
+872 GMEISNNESYKEFIS

-981 LSKEQYLKLIE
+981 LSKEQYIKLID

-1041 YLRPIKSMD
+1041 YLRPIKSFD

-1057 GKRVYSN
+1057 SKRVYLN
-1064 GKEEVKC
+1064 GSKEIN

>member
-1 MLVTKRDG
+1 MKLNQQNINLNKKEVSNMLVIKRDN
-9 STEIFDVNKIINA
+9 SKEYFDIKKIVNA
-22 VNKAFNSCGEI
+22 VNKAFNSCGEA
-33 MPDYMTALLHSTFGV
+33 MPDYMAALLHSTFSIIS
-48 LEGDV
+48 GDV

-63 ENILMNNRHFKAAK
+63 EDILMNNHHFKVAK

-104 SSSNAATS
+104 STSNAATS

-150 KQMFPE
+150 NIMFPE
-156 VAEQYEKDINHHIIY
+156 VADQYEKDINHHIIY

-196 GTSTMDGLLASPPK
+196 GTSTMDGLLASSPK
-210 NLDSFC
+210 NIDSFC

-260 VIVDNDNKLNKK
+260 VIIDADSKINKK
-272 TIGEKIEQYFQQIV
+272 TIGQKIEQYFQQIV

-312 WHSLFDDFMFPN
+312 WHSLFDDFMFPD
-324 GSRPKWERVSY
+324 GSKPVWERVSY

-362 LHDGKDVLDKEY
+362 LHNGKDVLDKEY
-374 KEFAAQMWSEGH
+374 KEFAAEMWSEGH

-400 SCCFSKDTKFLWKSS
+400 SC
-415 TAGVNITTFEDF
+415 
-427 YNAKF
+427 
-432 RGYKDNFKVFHNGSW
+432 
-447 IDGKVIKLSNRIMY
+447 
-461 KVVTSNNKEFIMTD
+461 
-475 NHINVTYNGE
+475 
-485 KTTDTLTTNDYLMF
+485 
-499 NTQELNAVPEVDE
+499 
-512 HLTYEMGFV
+512 
-521 VGAFLGDG
+521 
-529 SFGSEIQGT
+529 
-538 IYDVNF
+538 
-544 SQNKY
+544 
-549 KVDTCVNNINK
+549 
-560 CAEQLGIEGRAKL
+560 
-573 NSIYNNVYPV
+573 
-583 RISSKELVAFIQK
+583 
-596 WTLWNRGTYAN
+596 
-607 NKKLNLNCLLQSIDF
+607 
-622 RKGILDG
+622 
-629 WYNTDGGNSNRC
+629 
-641 YTTSEELKD
+641 
-650 CMEALITSLG
+650 
-660 LNSIINISDRTDE
+660 
-673 KVNIRDIEYNRNYPL
+673 
-688 WCVRWYT
+688 
-695 PANHRANKDTA
+695 
-706 KSWKKK
+706 
-712 NNSIFF
+712 
-718 KIKSIEKVINYTDDV
+718 
-733 YCVECDNKEEPYFT
+733 
-747 LPSGLIT
+747 
-754 HNCRLRNEVKNNTFS
+754 CRLRNEVKNNTFS

-786 LNLNRIVQDCCK
+786 LNLNRIIQDWYRQYRPEVEHTDNK
-798 QHGGDPRF
+798 VERKMITVRRLWNTEGSELF
-806 ISSKNL
+806 SK
-812 KPYLIDILERVYKYH
+812 YLTDILERVYKYH

-872 GMEISNNEAYKEFIS
+872 GMEISNNEKYKEFIS

-898 EKSTPSYLFNLEVV
+898 EKSTNKFLFNLEVV

-924 DKEDGYKVPSNRVL
+924 DKEDGYVVPSNRVL
-938 YNSYIYDAHNPNISV
+938 YNSYVYNAHNPNISV

-1057 GKRVYSN
+1057 SNRVYSN
-1064 GKEEVKC
+1064 GKDEIKC

>member
-1 MLVTKRDG
+1 MKVIKRVKKGNG
-9 STEIFDVNKIINA
+9 SQLEEFDLNKIINA
-22 VNKAFNSCGEI
+22 VKKAYTSQGKE
-33 MPDYMTALLHSTFGV
+33 PDEEVLKELNYIPSYHEGASTV
-48 LEGDV
+48 DV
-53 ISIEEIQDKV
+53 ETIQKEV
-63 ENILMNNRHFKAAK
+63 EKILMDLAPYDVAR

-84 KHREARFIKE
+84 QHKQARFIRE
-94 RIDYMNKYSQ
+94 RIDYMNEYSQ
-104 SSSNAATS
+104 SNSNAATS

-196 GTSTMDGLLASPPK
+196 GTSTMDGLLASTPK
-210 NLDSFC
+210 NIDSFC

-255 HLKED
+255 YLKED
-260 VIVDNDNKLNKK
+260 VIIDADSKINKK
-272 TIGEKIEQYFQQIV
+272 TVGQKIEQYFQQIV

-312 WHSLFDDFMFPN
+312 WHSLFDDFVFPD
-324 GSRPKWERVSY
+324 GSKPVWERVSY
-335 LQKKFIKWFNKERT
+335 LQKKFIRWFNKERT

-374 KEFAAQMWSEGH
+374 KEFAAEMWSEGH

-400 SCCFSKDTKFLWKSS
+400 SC
-415 TAGVNITTFEDF
+415 
-427 YNAKF
+427 
-432 RGYKDNFKVFHNGSW
+432 
-447 IDGKVIKLSNRIMY
+447 
-461 KVVTSNNKEFIMTD
+461 
-475 NHINVTYNGE
+475 
-485 KTTDTLTTNDYLMF
+485 
-499 NTQELNAVPEVDE
+499 
-512 HLTYEMGFV
+512 
-521 VGAFLGDG
+521 
-529 SFGSEIQGT
+529 
-538 IYDVNF
+538 
-544 SQNKY
+544 
-549 KVDTCVNNINK
+549 
-560 CAEQLGIEGRAKL
+560 
-573 NSIYNNVYPV
+573 
-583 RISSKELVAFIQK
+583 
-596 WTLWNRGTYAN
+596 
-607 NKKLNLNCLLQSIDF
+607 
-622 RKGILDG
+622 
-629 WYNTDGGNSNRC
+629 
-641 YTTSEELKD
+641 
-650 CMEALITSLG
+650 
-660 LNSIINISDRTDE
+660 
-673 KVNIRDIEYNRNYPL
+673 
-688 WCVRWYT
+688 
-695 PANHRANKDTA
+695 
-706 KSWKKK
+706 
-712 NNSIFF
+712 
-718 KIKSIEKVINYTDDV
+718 
-733 YCVECDNKEEPYFT
+733 
-747 LPSGLIT
+747 
-754 HNCRLRNEVKNNTFS
+754 CRLRNEVKNNTFS

-786 LNLNRIVQDCCK
+786 LNLNRIIQDCDRYYNGEL
-798 QHGGDPRF
+798 HPDEDGNP
-806 ISSKNL
+806 SKHWKGQVL
-812 KPYLIDILERVYKYH
+812 WKCTFYPLLREYLIDILERVYKYH
-827 IAYKTMLYELENQGM
+827 IAYKTMLYELEEQGM

-872 GMEISNNEAYKEFIS
+872 GMEISNNEDYKEFIS

-898 EKSTPSYLFNLEVV
+898 EKSTPQFLFNLEVV

-924 DKEDGYKVPSNRVL
+924 DKEDGYNVPSDRVL

-981 LSKEQYLKLIE
+981 LSKEQYLKLID

-1041 YLRPIKSMD
+1041 YLRPIKSFD

-1057 GKRVYSN
+1057 NKRVYSKN
-1064 GKEEVKC
+1064 VEVC

>member
-1 MLVTKRDG
+1 MQVIKRDG
-9 STEIFDVNKIINA
+9 SKEEFNLNKIINA
-22 VNKAFNSCGEI
+22 VNKAFKSCGEETPI
-33 MPDYMTALLHSTFGV
+33 YIHDTLVALFAV
-48 LEGDV
+48 IDGDT
-53 ISIEEIQDKV
+53 ISIEEIQNKIED
-63 ENILMNNRHFKAAK
+63 ILMNNRHFKVAK

-104 SSSNAATS
+104 STSNAATS

-150 KQMFPE
+150 KLMFPE

-196 GTSTMDGLLASPPK
+196 GTSTMDGLLASSPK
-210 NLDSFC
+210 NIDSFC

-260 VIVDNDNKLNKK
+260 VIIDADSKINKK
-272 TIGEKIEQYFQQIV
+272 TIGQKIEQYFQQIV

-312 WHSLFDDFMFPN
+312 WHSLFDDFMFPD
-324 GSRPKWERVSY
+324 GSKPVWERVSY
-335 LQKKFIKWFNKERT
+335 LQKKFIRWFNKERT

-374 KEFAAQMWSEGH
+374 KEFAAEMWSEGH

-400 SCCFSKDTKFLWKSS
+400 SC
-415 TAGVNITTFEDF
+415 
-427 YNAKF
+427 
-432 RGYKDNFKVFHNGSW
+432 
-447 IDGKVIKLSNRIMY
+447 
-461 KVVTSNNKEFIMTD
+461 
-475 NHINVTYNGE
+475 
-485 KTTDTLTTNDYLMF
+485 
-499 NTQELNAVPEVDE
+499 
-512 HLTYEMGFV
+512 
-521 VGAFLGDG
+521 
-529 SFGSEIQGT
+529 
-538 IYDVNF
+538 
-544 SQNKY
+544 
-549 KVDTCVNNINK
+549 
-560 CAEQLGIEGRAKL
+560 
-573 NSIYNNVYPV
+573 
-583 RISSKELVAFIQK
+583 
-596 WTLWNRGTYAN
+596 
-607 NKKLNLNCLLQSIDF
+607 
-622 RKGILDG
+622 
-629 WYNTDGGNSNRC
+629 
-641 YTTSEELKD
+641 
-650 CMEALITSLG
+650 
-660 LNSIINISDRTDE
+660 
-673 KVNIRDIEYNRNYPL
+673 
-688 WCVRWYT
+688 
-695 PANHRANKDTA
+695 
-706 KSWKKK
+706 
-712 NNSIFF
+712 
-718 KIKSIEKVINYTDDV
+718 
-733 YCVECDNKEEPYFT
+733 
-747 LPSGLIT
+747 
-754 HNCRLRNEVKNNTFS
+754 CRLRNEVKNNTFS

-786 LNLNRIVQDCCK
+786 LNLNRIIQDCDK
-798 QHGGDPRF
+798 AYGLKRNGGWKENTSFLND
-806 ISSKNL
+806 
-812 KPYLIDILERVYKYH
+812 YLVDILERVYKYH

-872 GMEISNNEAYKEFIS
+872 GMEISNNKDYKEFIS

-898 EKSTPSYLFNLEVV
+898 EKSTPQFLFNLEVV

-924 DKEDGYKVPSNRVL
+924 DKEDGYVVPSDRVL

-981 LSKEQYLKLIE
+981 LSKEQYLKLID

-1041 YLRPIKSMD
+1041 YLRPIKSFD

-1057 GKRVYSN
+1057 SNRIYSKN
-1064 GKEEVKC
+1064 IK

>member
-1 MLVTKRDG
+1 MQVVKRDG
-9 STEIFDVNKIINA
+9 SIEEFNVDKIISA
-22 VNKAFNSCGEI
+22 VEKAFKSCNKK
-33 MPDYMTALLHSTFGV
+33 MPQYLYDMLGALFDT
-48 LEGDV
+48 LEGDT
-53 ISIEEIQDKV
+53 IGIEEIQNKV
-63 ENILMNNRHFKAAK
+63 EDVLMNDKHFDVAK
-77 AYIIYRE
+77 SYIIYRE
-84 KHREARFIKE
+84 QHKQARFIRE
-94 RIDYMNKYSQ
+94 RIDYMNEYSQ
-104 SSSNAATS
+104 SNSNAATS

-150 KQMFPE
+150 KQVFPE
-156 VAEQYEKDINHHIIY
+156 VAKQYEKDINHHIIY

-196 GTSTMDGLLASPPK
+196 GTSTMDGLLASAPK
-210 NLDSFC
+210 NIDSFC

-245 YCAKEWGDNY
+245 YCAKEWGNNY

-260 VIVDNDNKLNKK
+260 VIIDGDNKISKK
-272 TIGEKIEQYFQQIV
+272 TIGQKIEQYFQQIV

-312 WHSLFDDFMFPN
+312 WHSLFDDFVFPD
-324 GSRPKWERVSY
+324 GSKPIWERVSY

-374 KEFAAQMWSEGH
+374 KEFAAKMWSEGH

-400 SCCFSKDTKFLWKSS
+400 SC
-415 TAGVNITTFEDF
+415 
-427 YNAKF
+427 
-432 RGYKDNFKVFHNGSW
+432 
-447 IDGKVIKLSNRIMY
+447 
-461 KVVTSNNKEFIMTD
+461 
-475 NHINVTYNGE
+475 
-485 KTTDTLTTNDYLMF
+485 
-499 NTQELNAVPEVDE
+499 
-512 HLTYEMGFV
+512 
-521 VGAFLGDG
+521 
-529 SFGSEIQGT
+529 
-538 IYDVNF
+538 
-544 SQNKY
+544 
-549 KVDTCVNNINK
+549 
-560 CAEQLGIEGRAKL
+560 
-573 NSIYNNVYPV
+573 
-583 RISSKELVAFIQK
+583 
-596 WTLWNRGTYAN
+596 
-607 NKKLNLNCLLQSIDF
+607 
-622 RKGILDG
+622 
-629 WYNTDGGNSNRC
+629 
-641 YTTSEELKD
+641 
-650 CMEALITSLG
+650 
-660 LNSIINISDRTDE
+660 
-673 KVNIRDIEYNRNYPL
+673 
-688 WCVRWYT
+688 
-695 PANHRANKDTA
+695 
-706 KSWKKK
+706 
-712 NNSIFF
+712 
-718 KIKSIEKVINYTDDV
+718 
-733 YCVECDNKEEPYFT
+733 
-747 LPSGLIT
+747 
-754 HNCRLRNEVKNNTFS
+754 CRLRNEVKNNTFS

-786 LNLNRIVQDCCK
+786 LNLNRIIQDCDRSYGLK
-798 QHGGDPRF
+798 RNGGWTENTSF
-806 ISSKNL
+806 L
-812 KPYLIDILERVYKYH
+812 KSYLINILERVYKYH
-827 IAYKTMLYELENQGM
+827 IAYKTMLYELEAQGM

-872 GMEISNNEAYKEFIS
+872 GMEISNNKEYKEFIS

-898 EKSTPSYLFNLEVV
+898 EKSTPSFLFNLEVV

-924 DKEDGYKVPSNRVL
+924 DKEDGYVVPSNRVL

-953 LDRFILQGGEIAKS
+953 LDRFILQGGDIAKS

-981 LSKEQYLKLIE
+981 LSKEQYLKLID
-992 FAIAEGTNYFT
+992 FAIVEGTNYFT

-1041 YLRPIKSMD
+1041 YLRPIKSFD

-1057 GKRVYSN
+1057 NKRVYSN
-1064 GKEEVKC
+1064 GKDEVKC

>member
-1 MLVTKRDG
+1 MQVIKRDG
-9 STEIFDVNKIINA
+9 SKEEFNLNKIINA
-22 VNKAFNSCGEI
+22 VNKAFKSCGEETPNYI
-33 MPDYMTALLHSTFGV
+33 HDTLVALFAITD
-48 LEGDV
+48 GDL
-53 ISIEEIQDKV
+53 ISIEEIQNRIED
-63 ENILMNNRHFKAAK
+63 ILMNNHHFKVAK

-94 RIDYMNKYSQ
+94 RIDYMNQYSQ
-104 SSSNAATS
+104 STSNAATS

-196 GTSTMDGLLASPPK
+196 GTSTMDGLLASSPK
-210 NLDSFC
+210 NIDSFC

-255 HLKED
+255 HLKEE
-260 VIVDNDNKLNKK
+260 VIIDGDNKIHKK
-272 TIGEKIEQYFQQIV
+272 TIGQKIEQYFQQIV

-312 WHSLFDDFMFPN
+312 WHSLFDDFVFPD
-324 GSRPKWERVSY
+324 GSKPIWERVSY

-374 KEFAAQMWSEGH
+374 KEFAAEMWSEGH

-400 SCCFSKDTKFLWKSS
+400 SC
-415 TAGVNITTFEDF
+415 
-427 YNAKF
+427 
-432 RGYKDNFKVFHNGSW
+432 
-447 IDGKVIKLSNRIMY
+447 
-461 KVVTSNNKEFIMTD
+461 
-475 NHINVTYNGE
+475 
-485 KTTDTLTTNDYLMF
+485 
-499 NTQELNAVPEVDE
+499 
-512 HLTYEMGFV
+512 
-521 VGAFLGDG
+521 
-529 SFGSEIQGT
+529 
-538 IYDVNF
+538 
-544 SQNKY
+544 
-549 KVDTCVNNINK
+549 
-560 CAEQLGIEGRAKL
+560 
-573 NSIYNNVYPV
+573 
-583 RISSKELVAFIQK
+583 
-596 WTLWNRGTYAN
+596 
-607 NKKLNLNCLLQSIDF
+607 
-622 RKGILDG
+622 
-629 WYNTDGGNSNRC
+629 
-641 YTTSEELKD
+641 
-650 CMEALITSLG
+650 
-660 LNSIINISDRTDE
+660 
-673 KVNIRDIEYNRNYPL
+673 
-688 WCVRWYT
+688 
-695 PANHRANKDTA
+695 
-706 KSWKKK
+706 
-712 NNSIFF
+712 
-718 KIKSIEKVINYTDDV
+718 
-733 YCVECDNKEEPYFT
+733 
-747 LPSGLIT
+747 
-754 HNCRLRNEVKNNTFS
+754 CRLRNEVKNNTFS

-786 LNLNRIVQDCCK
+786 LNLNRIVQDWARQPCK
-798 QHGGDPRF
+798 TIEDNNGILDKTVNVPHLTGF
-806 ISSKNL
+806 KE
-812 KPYLIDILERVYKYH
+812 YLIDILERVYKYH

-872 GMEISNNEAYKEFIS
+872 GMEISNNKDYKEFIS

-898 EKSTPSYLFNLEVV
+898 EKSTPSFLFNLEVV

-924 DKEDGYKVPSNRVL
+924 DKDDGYVVPSNRVL

-981 LSKEQYLKLIE
+981 LSKEQYLKLID

-1041 YLRPIKSMD
+1041 YLRPIKSFD

-1057 GKRVYSN
+1057 GNRVYSN
-1064 GKEEVKC
+1064 GKEQIK